1 MTERMRTTA
10 HLGIA
15 LLLVSGCQKGV
26 AGAPALRPCTLP
38 GVTREANCFDL
49 EVPENPD
56 APAGRKLRIHTAI
69 VPATGIRPF
78 TDAIFVFAGG
88 PGQSAT
94 EIAGGVMPLFAGLE
108 ARRDVV
114 FIDQRGTG
122 RSAPLGCPEDVR
134 GKRPLATSLDE
145 DRNNALLVECRDG
158 FIDAGVD
165 LAQYATWVAMRDV
178 EAVRRALGYGPVN
191 LWGASYGTRAAME
204 YARQF
209 PDSVRS
215 VVIDGVA
222 PATKPLPVALAFDT
236 DLALDQVVARCTTC
250 LDGGSMADALAIV
263 LDPDGG
269 TQRFV
274 DPFFGTPVEV
284 SLRRTTRVGMVRAPL
299 YAPML
304 SAALPAA
311 VARAAAGD
319 WTAVFGLQAGLGG
332 GKLYS
337 GMHFSV
343 LCAEDVSRIT
353 DADSAAVMTTR
364 AGTTFIDEYER
375 ACRGWPTR
383 PVPPEF
389 FAPPSF
395 SAPTLLLSGGGD
407 PATPPRHA
415 AEVARTLK
423 QATHFI
429 APKLG
434 HGVSTAGCGPLLVH
448 QFFTKGSAA
457 GLDGGCLGDIPAPTL
472 FEAPTP

>member
-1 MTERMRTTA
+1 MTASMRGA
-10 HLGIA
+10 AGLVIA
-15 LLLVSGCQKGV
+15 LGLVGGCMKAV
-26 AGAPALRPCTLP
+26 TGAPQLTPCTLP
-38 GVTREANCFDL
+38 GVTREANCLDL

-56 APAGRKLRIHTAI
+56 VPAGRKLRIHTAV

-78 TDAIFVFAGG
+78 SDAIFVFAGG

-94 EIAGGVMPLFAGLE
+94 EVAGGVMPLFAGLE

-122 RSAPLGCPEDVR
+122 RSAPLGCLEDEH
-134 GKRPLATSLDE
+134 GKRPLSVALDE
-145 DRNNALLVECRDG
+145 ARNRELLIECRDG
-158 FIDAGVD
+158 FTDAGVD
-165 LAQYATWVAMRDV
+165 LAQYATWIAVRDV

-222 PATKPLPVALAFDT
+222 PAMTPLPVALAFDT
-236 DLALDQVVARCTTC
+236 DLALDQVLARCTTC
-250 LDGGSMADALAIV
+250 VDGGSMADALSVVIAS
-263 LDPDGG
+263 DAG
-269 TQRFV
+269 TQRLV
-274 DPFFGTPVEV
+274 DPYFGTSVEL
-284 SLRRTTRVGMVRAPL
+284 SLGRTQRLGMVRGPL
-299 YAPML
+299 YGPML
-304 SAALPAA
+304 SAALP
-311 VARAAAGD
+311 VAISRAAAGD
-319 WTAVFGLQAGLGG
+319 WSALLGLQAGLGG
-332 GKLYS
+332 GKLYA

-343 LCAEDVSRIT
+343 LCAEDVARIT
-353 DADSAAVMTTR
+353 DADRAAVMTTR
-364 AGTTFIDEYER
+364 AGTTFIEEYER
-375 ACRGWPTR
+375 SCRGWPTR

-395 SAPTLLLSGGGD
+395 AAPTLVLSGGAD

-415 AEVARTLK
+415 TEVARTLK
-423 QATHFI
+423 QATHLI

-434 HGVSTAGCGPLLVH
+434 HGVSTNGCGPLLVH
-448 QFFTKGSAA
+448 EFFTRGSAA
-457 GLDGGCLGDIPAPTL
+457 GLDGGCLESIPAPTL